1 MMTDYSIGG
10 TSLMTVA
17 ALGLALF
24 TLFILGGRWYLARK
38 TARHLAERE
47 NGTAKKPISK
57 AIRKYED
64 VDVFRMH
71 TTFLYLGLI
80 GVLVVAVSAFNWTDY
95 DNGPAA
101 QTIAYDM
108 DFDLEVEPP
117 PATMEA
123 PPPPPPPPPSV
134 IEEVPKDIIM
144 EEDEIEFI
152 DQSIDADASIDAP
165 VFEETVNDAPPP
177 PPPPPPAPKE
187 QKVAEIFKIVEEMPR
202 FPGCETAGLSIA
214 EKKSCADRK
223 LLEYLYS
230 EINYPAM
237 ARENNIEGMVV
248 VGFVVNADG
257 SITDIQVLRDIGA
270 GCGEEAMRVVKKMN
284 QLPEKWIPGK
294 QRSVPVRVMF
304 TLPIR
309 FKLANGTASL

>member
-10 TSLMTVA
+10 SSLMAVA
-17 ALGLALF
+17 ALGLGLF
-24 TLFILGGRWYLARK
+24 VLFILGGRWYLARK
-38 TARHLAERE
+38 TARHLAERA
-47 NGTAKKPISK
+47 NDASQKHVSN
-57 AIRKYED
+57 AIRKYDD

-80 GVLVVAVSAFNWTDY
+80 GVLVVAVSAFNWTNY
-95 DNGPAA
+95 DDGPIA
-101 QTIAYDM
+101 QTVSYDM

-117 PATMEA
+117 PATMDA
-123 PPPPPPPPPSV
+123 PPPPPPPPPTV

-152 DQSIDADASIDAP
+152 DQSIDANASIDAP
-165 VFEETVNDAPPP
+165 VFEEPVDDAPPP

-202 FPGCETAGLSIA
+202 FPGCETSGLSIA
-214 EKKSCADRK
+214 EKKTCSDRK
-223 LLEYLYS
+223 LMEYLYS
-230 EINYPAM
+230 EINYPGI

-248 VGFVVNADG
+248 VGFVVNTDG

-270 GCGEEAMRVVKKMN
+270 GCGEEAMRVVQKMN
-284 QLPEKWIPGK
+284 EMPQKWIPGR
-294 QRSVPVRVMF
+294 QRNVPVRVMF

-309 FKLANGTASL
+309 FKLANGSASL